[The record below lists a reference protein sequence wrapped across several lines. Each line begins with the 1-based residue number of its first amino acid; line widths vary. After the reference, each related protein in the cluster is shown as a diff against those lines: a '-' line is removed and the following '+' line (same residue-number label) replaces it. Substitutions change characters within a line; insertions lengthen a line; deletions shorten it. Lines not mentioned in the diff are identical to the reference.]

1 VLTTNADV
9 FQIIIKK
16 LLIKNANFSVVLIIL
31 NVALMTN
38 AGIVRVLDI
47 MELVIAIPIIMSIIQ
62 MVINAHILIYTP
74 GQI

>member
-1 VLTTNADV
+1 MLTTNADV